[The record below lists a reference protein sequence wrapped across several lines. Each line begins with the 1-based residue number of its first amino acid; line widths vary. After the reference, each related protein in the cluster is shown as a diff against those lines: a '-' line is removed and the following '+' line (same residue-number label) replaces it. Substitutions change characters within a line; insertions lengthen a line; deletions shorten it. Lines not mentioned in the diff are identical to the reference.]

1 MKSDNFIYKASDDSG
16 SIDTYGAVEI
26 DAVAPRFLQKL
37 EV

>member
-1 MKSDNFIYKASDDSG
+1 MKSDNFIYKASDVSG
-16 SIDTYGAVEI
+16 SIDARGAAEG